1 MKLDKHK
8 TEVKFL
14 KNESLNDDENV
25 VVFAFFP
32 KECYYNKEHKDYK
45 LMFQSY
51 EHNGQHSACHIDYAN
66 ESVRANKEEY
76 QELFN
81 ELTNLGYNLEVI

>member
-14 KNESLNDDENV
+14 KNESLQDDENIEI
-25 VVFAFFP
+25 FAFFP
-32 KECYYNKEHKDYK
+32 KEHYYLESGKDYD
-45 LMFQSY
+45 LMFTSY
-51 EHNGQHSACHIDYAN
+51 SLVGQHSACHIDYAN
-66 ESVRANKEEY
+66 ESVKANKEEY

-81 ELTNLGYNLEVI
+81 ELTNLGYNLEVL

>member
-1 MKLDKHK
+1 MKKDKHI
-8 TEVKFL
+8 TQVKFL

-25 VVFAFFP
+25 VLFAFFP
-32 KECYYNKEHKDYK
+32 QEHYYNKEHKDYK

-76 QELFN
+76 KDLFEEL
-81 ELTNLGYNLEVI
+81 ESIGYNLEVI